1 MNIGVLEMEPSFAPK
16 HPQEP
21 TKLCPQ
27 KSPNFSPKCPQ
38 EPPDADDL
46 TPTLM
51 TTNPNPQPLP
61 IEQEFFVNVEPTC
74 VVIFQI
80 QKQKLFSL
88 I

>member
-1 MNIGVLEMEPSFAPK
+1 MEPSFAPK
-16 HPQEP
+16 NPQEP

-27 KSPNFSPKCPQ
+27 KSPRAPNYSPKSPP

>member
-1 MNIGVLEMEPSFAPK
+1 MEPSFVPK
-16 HPQEP
+16 SPQEP

-27 KSPNFSPKCPQ
+27 KSPRAPNYSPKSPP

-51 TTNPNPQPLP
+51 TSNPNPQTLP
-61 IEQEFFVNVEPTC
+61 IEREFFVNVEPTC